1 MTGGYLGVYL
11 GPIDQAKGTT
21 MNDRQ
26 KRLERIE
33 RRKNADVFDLTETR
47 IEQAAEAIRLRA
59 IQHTIAADKAGVA
72 DDDLDEVRH
81 TAKAEALVWA
91 LAVITGRDEA
101 EVQVDILTAT
111 DTD

>member
-33 RRKNADVFDLTETR
+33 RRKNADVFR
-47 IEQAAEAIRLRA
+47 IEQAADTIRIRA